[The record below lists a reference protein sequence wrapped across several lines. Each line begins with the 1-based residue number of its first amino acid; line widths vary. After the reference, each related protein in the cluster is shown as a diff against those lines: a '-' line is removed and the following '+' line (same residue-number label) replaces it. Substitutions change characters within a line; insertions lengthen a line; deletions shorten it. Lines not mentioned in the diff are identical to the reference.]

1 MTPSISELL
10 VVLVMCAILVYYA
23 SGKKRDEHLVLVTSQ
38 VDGRA
43 YMVQPMNDQQDAADL
58 LASINLR
65 LVELV
70 QHMMARYG
78 LNDPDVERMF
88 KRYDPSTVSEGPVE
102 NGTTSYSVNKGE
114 KIVLCIR
121 QKSGE
126 FVPINTLMYV
136 AIHEIAH
143 IMTPTVG
150 HTPSFWTN
158 FRFLLTEAM
167 SIGLYTRTD
176 FDGRPEDYCGIQITS
191 SVV

>member
-114 KIVLCIR
+114 NIVLCIR